1 MRNDKKASSE
11 NYSFIKETIKEQP
24 TDRKRLAGKFLMAAV
39 CGVIFGA
46 CAAGTMALIVPKALE
61 RFGTAPDQKAVV
73 TLTPSVKAEQ
83 VTPTP
88 EATEQEKTS
97 ASTAWQNDLS
107 DGMSQIAEEPRR
119 ALVRIS
125 EATEQ
130 EKTSASTAWQND
142 LSDGMS
148 QIAEEPRRALVR
160 ISAAGEDSDLLDDSF
175 LEYGD
180 EEGFVFLKNSEAF
193 YILTVSDQMQE
204 ADKFTVTFSDGAVTD
219 GILCKKD
226 LRTGFFV
233 IKVPFTS
240 VDEETQEKI
249 PAAPLVAA
257 DDMKQTE
264 SVIAIGSPSGDYDSL
279 MGGTITSVTGT
290 LKVADE
296 EYGMLTTDMVG
307 SEEGGGI
314 LLNFSGEV
322 AGIIWNQ
329 EEDRTNVIR
338 AVETAQLRPLLES
351 MANGEDIC
359 YIGIMGATISSYQ
372 SENLDVPRG
381 VYVDAVDEDSPA
393 MTAGIQNGD
402 ILHALD
408 GQEVQSMEE
417 YASVLQ
423 GLNKGTRT
431 TVNVYRKNPFGEY
444 EDVQLKVTIKEK

>member
-24 TDRKRLAGKFLMAAV
+24 TDRKRLAGKFLTAAV

-88 EATEQEKTS
+88 
-97 ASTAWQNDLS
+97 
-107 DGMSQIAEEPRR
+107 
-119 ALVRIS
+119 

-204 ADKFTVTFSDGAVTD
+204 ADKFTVTFSDGTVTD

-314 LLNFSGEV
+314 LLNSSGEV

-381 VYVDAVDEDSPA
+381 IYVDAVDEDSPA

-408 GQEVQSMEE
+408 GQEVQTMEE

-431 TVNVYRKNPFGEY
+431 TVNVYRKNPSGEY

>member
-24 TDRKRLAGKFLMAAV
+24 TDKKRLAGKFLTAAV

-88 EATEQEKTS
+88 
-97 ASTAWQNDLS
+97 
-107 DGMSQIAEEPRR
+107 
-119 ALVRIS
+119 

-204 ADKFTVTFSDGAVTD
+204 ADKFTVTFSDGTVTD

-314 LLNFSGEV
+314 LLNSSGEV

-408 GQEVQSMEE
+408 GQEVQAMEE

>member
-24 TDRKRLAGKFLMAAV
+24 TDRKRLAGKFLTAAV

-88 EATEQEKTS
+88 
-97 ASTAWQNDLS
+97 
-107 DGMSQIAEEPRR
+107 
-119 ALVRIS
+119 

-204 ADKFTVTFSDGAVTD
+204 ADKFTVTFSDGTVTD

-314 LLNFSGEV
+314 LLNSSGEV

-381 VYVDAVDEDSPA
+381 IYVDAVDEDSPA

-402 ILHALD
+402 TLHALD

-431 TVNVYRKNPFGEY
+431 TVNVYRKNPSGEY

>member
-24 TDRKRLAGKFLMAAV
+24 TDRKRLAGKFLTAAV

-61 RFGTAPDQKAVV
+61 RFGTAPDQKVVV

-88 EATEQEKTS
+88 
-97 ASTAWQNDLS
+97 
-107 DGMSQIAEEPRR
+107 G
-119 ALVRIS
+119 
-125 EATEQ
+125 ATEQ

-204 ADKFTVTFSDGAVTD
+204 ADKFTVTFSDGTVTD

-249 PAAPLVAA
+249 PAAPLVTA

-314 LLNFSGEV
+314 LLNSSGEV

>member
-1 MRNDKKASSE
+1 M
-11 NYSFIKETIKEQP
+11 
-24 TDRKRLAGKFLMAAV
+24 
-39 CGVIFGA
+39 IFGA

-88 EATEQEKTS
+88 
-97 ASTAWQNDLS
+97 
-107 DGMSQIAEEPRR
+107 
-119 ALVRIS
+119 

-204 ADKFTVTFSDGAVTD
+204 ADKFTVTFSDGTVTD

-314 LLNFSGEV
+314 LLNSSGEV

-381 VYVDAVDEDSPA
+381 IYVDAVDEDSPA

-431 TVNVYRKNPFGEY
+431 TVNVYRKNPSGEY

>member
-24 TDRKRLAGKFLMAAV
+24 TDRKRLAGKFLTAAV

-88 EATEQEKTS
+88 
-97 ASTAWQNDLS
+97 
-107 DGMSQIAEEPRR
+107 
-119 ALVRIS
+119 

-204 ADKFTVTFSDGAVTD
+204 ADKFTVTFSDGTVTD

-314 LLNFSGEV
+314 LLNSSGEV

-408 GQEVQSMEE
+408 GQKVQSMEE

>member
-24 TDRKRLAGKFLMAAV
+24 TDRKRLAGKFLTAAV

-88 EATEQEKTS
+88 
-97 ASTAWQNDLS
+97 
-107 DGMSQIAEEPRR
+107 
-119 ALVRIS
+119 

-204 ADKFTVTFSDGAVTD
+204 ADKFTVTFSDGTVTD

-314 LLNFSGEV
+314 LLNSSGEV

-417 YASVLQ
+417 YALSL
-423 GLNKGTRT
+423 
-431 TVNVYRKNPFGEY
+431 
-444 EDVQLKVTIKEK
+444 IHI

>member
-24 TDRKRLAGKFLMAAV
+24 TDRKRLAGKFLTAAV

-88 EATEQEKTS
+88 
-97 ASTAWQNDLS
+97 
-107 DGMSQIAEEPRR
+107 
-119 ALVRIS
+119 

-204 ADKFTVTFSDGAVTD
+204 ADKFTVTFSDGTVTD

-249 PAAPLVAA
+249 PAAPLVTA

-314 LLNFSGEV
+314 LLNSSGEV

-372 SENLDVPRG
+372 SENLDVPQG

>member
-24 TDRKRLAGKFLMAAV
+24 TDRKRLAGKFLTAAV

-97 ASTAWQNDLS
+97 ASTAWQNDL
-107 DGMSQIAEEPRR
+107 
-119 ALVRIS
+119 L
-125 EATEQ
+125 
-130 EKTSASTAWQND
+130 
-142 LSDGMS
+142 DGMS

-249 PAAPLVAA
+249 PAAPLVTA

-314 LLNFSGEV
+314 LLNSSGEV

>member
-24 TDRKRLAGKFLMAAV
+24 TDRKRLAGKFLTAAV

-88 EATEQEKTS
+88 
-97 ASTAWQNDLS
+97 
-107 DGMSQIAEEPRR
+107 
-119 ALVRIS
+119 

-240 VDEETQEKI
+240 VDE
-249 PAAPLVAA
+249 
-257 DDMKQTE
+257 
-264 SVIAIGSPSGDYDSL
+264 
-279 MGGTITSVTGT
+279 
-290 LKVADE
+290 
-296 EYGMLTTDMVG
+296 
-307 SEEGGGI
+307 
-314 LLNFSGEV
+314 
-322 AGIIWNQ
+322 
-329 EEDRTNVIR
+329 
-338 AVETAQLRPLLES
+338 
-351 MANGEDIC
+351 
-359 YIGIMGATISSYQ
+359 
-372 SENLDVPRG
+372 
-381 VYVDAVDEDSPA
+381 
-393 MTAGIQNGD
+393 
-402 ILHALD
+402 
-408 GQEVQSMEE
+408 
-417 YASVLQ
+417 
-423 GLNKGTRT
+423 
-431 TVNVYRKNPFGEY
+431 
-444 EDVQLKVTIKEK
+444 

>member
-24 TDRKRLAGKFLMAAV
+24 TDRKRLAGKFLTAAV
-39 CGVIFGA
+39 CGVIFGV

-83 VTPTP
+83 ATPTP
-88 EATEQEKTS
+88 EAAEQEK
-97 ASTAWQNDLS
+97 A
-107 DGMSQIAEEPRR
+107 
-119 ALVRIS
+119 
-125 EATEQ
+125 
-130 EKTSASTAWQND
+130 SASTAWQND

-204 ADKFTVTFSDGAVTD
+204 ADKFTVTFSDGTVTD

-240 VDEETQEKI
+240 VDEETQEEI

-314 LLNFSGEV
+314 LLNSSGEV

-431 TVNVYRKNPFGEY
+431 TVNVYRKNPSGEY

>member
-24 TDRKRLAGKFLMAAV
+24 TDRKRLAGKFLTAAV

-88 EATEQEKTS
+88 ET
-97 ASTAWQNDLS
+97 
-107 DGMSQIAEEPRR
+107 
-119 ALVRIS
+119 
-125 EATEQ
+125 TEQ

-160 ISAAGEDSDLLDDSF
+160 ISAAGEGSDLLDDSF

-204 ADKFTVTFSDGAVTD
+204 ADKFTVTFSDGTVTD

-314 LLNFSGEV
+314 LLNSSGEV

>member
-24 TDRKRLAGKFLMAAV
+24 TDRKRLAGKFLTAAV

-125 EATEQ
+125 
-130 EKTSASTAWQND
+130 
-142 LSDGMS
+142 
-148 QIAEEPRRALVR
+148 
-160 ISAAGEDSDLLDDSF
+160 AAGEDADLLDDSF

-204 ADKFTVTFSDGAVTD
+204 ADKFTVTFSDGTVTD

-314 LLNFSGEV
+314 LLNSSGEV

-431 TVNVYRKNPFGEY
+431 TVNVYRKNPSGEY

>member
-24 TDRKRLAGKFLMAAV
+24 TDRKRLAGKFLTAAV

-88 EATEQEKTS
+88 
-97 ASTAWQNDLS
+97 
-107 DGMSQIAEEPRR
+107 
-119 ALVRIS
+119 

-204 ADKFTVTFSDGAVTD
+204 ADKFTVTFSDGTVTD

-314 LLNFSGEV
+314 LLNSSGEV

-408 GQEVQSMEE
+408 GQEVQAMEE

>member
-1 MRNDKKASSE
+1 M
-11 NYSFIKETIKEQP
+11 
-24 TDRKRLAGKFLMAAV
+24 
-39 CGVIFGA
+39 IFGA

-88 EATEQEKTS
+88 
-97 ASTAWQNDLS
+97 
-107 DGMSQIAEEPRR
+107 
-119 ALVRIS
+119 

-290 LKVADE
+290 LKVADA

-314 LLNFSGEV
+314 LLNSSGEV

>member
-1 MRNDKKASSE
+1 
-11 NYSFIKETIKEQP
+11 
-24 TDRKRLAGKFLMAAV
+24 
-39 CGVIFGA
+39 
-46 CAAGTMALIVPKALE
+46 
-61 RFGTAPDQKAVV
+61 
-73 TLTPSVKAEQ
+73 
-83 VTPTP
+83 
-88 EATEQEKTS
+88 
-97 ASTAWQNDLS
+97 
-107 DGMSQIAEEPRR
+107 
-119 ALVRIS
+119 
-125 EATEQ
+125 
-130 EKTSASTAWQND
+130 
-142 LSDGMS
+142 MS

-314 LLNFSGEV
+314 LLNSSGEV

>member
-24 TDRKRLAGKFLMAAV
+24 TDRKRLAGKFLTAAV

-88 EATEQEKTS
+88 
-97 ASTAWQNDLS
+97 
-107 DGMSQIAEEPRR
+107 
-119 ALVRIS
+119 

-314 LLNFSGEV
+314 LLNSSGEV

-408 GQEVQSMEE
+408 GQLPPSGK
-417 YASVLQ
+417 Y
-423 GLNKGTRT
+423 T
-431 TVNVYRKNPFGEY
+431 
-444 EDVQLKVTIKEK
+444 

>member
-24 TDRKRLAGKFLMAAV
+24 TDRKRLAGKFLTAAV

-88 EATEQEKTS
+88 
-97 ASTAWQNDLS
+97 
-107 DGMSQIAEEPRR
+107 
-119 ALVRIS
+119 

-204 ADKFTVTFSDGAVTD
+204 ADKFTVTFSDGTVTD

-314 LLNFSGEV
+314 LLNSSGEV

-417 YASVLQ
+417 YASV
-423 GLNKGTRT
+423 
-431 TVNVYRKNPFGEY
+431 VPPFLSE
-444 EDVQLKVTIKEK
+444 ELTA

>member
-24 TDRKRLAGKFLMAAV
+24 TDRKRLAGKFLTAAV

-88 EATEQEKTS
+88 
-97 ASTAWQNDLS
+97 
-107 DGMSQIAEEPRR
+107 
-119 ALVRIS
+119 

-204 ADKFTVTFSDGAVTD
+204 ADKFTVTFSDGTVTD

-249 PAAPLVAA
+249 PAAPLVTA

-314 LLNFSGEV
+314 LLNSSGEV

-359 YIGIMGATISSYQ
+359 YIGVMGATISSYQ

>member
-24 TDRKRLAGKFLMAAV
+24 TDRKRLAGKFLTAAV

-88 EATEQEKTS
+88 
-97 ASTAWQNDLS
+97 
-107 DGMSQIAEEPRR
+107 
-119 ALVRIS
+119 

-290 LKVADE
+290 LKVDDE

-314 LLNFSGEV
+314 LLNSSGEV

>member
-24 TDRKRLAGKFLMAAV
+24 TDKKRLAGKFLTAAV

-88 EATEQEKTS
+88 
-97 ASTAWQNDLS
+97 
-107 DGMSQIAEEPRR
+107 
-119 ALVRIS
+119 

-204 ADKFTVTFSDGAVTD
+204 ADKFTVTFSDGTVTD

-249 PAAPLVAA
+249 PAAPLVTA

-314 LLNFSGEV
+314 LLNSSGEV

-408 GQEVQSMEE
+408 GQEVQAMEE

>member
-24 TDRKRLAGKFLMAAV
+24 TDRKRLAGKFLTAAV

-46 CAAGTMALIVPKALE
+46 CAAGTMALIVPKALA

-88 EATEQEKTS
+88 
-97 ASTAWQNDLS
+97 
-107 DGMSQIAEEPRR
+107 
-119 ALVRIS
+119 

-204 ADKFTVTFSDGAVTD
+204 ADKFTVTFSDGTVTD

-314 LLNFSGEV
+314 LLNSSGEV

>member
-1 MRNDKKASSE
+1 
-11 NYSFIKETIKEQP
+11 
-24 TDRKRLAGKFLMAAV
+24 
-39 CGVIFGA
+39 
-46 CAAGTMALIVPKALE
+46 
-61 RFGTAPDQKAVV
+61 
-73 TLTPSVKAEQ
+73 
-83 VTPTP
+83 
-88 EATEQEKTS
+88 
-97 ASTAWQNDLS
+97 
-107 DGMSQIAEEPRR
+107 
-119 ALVRIS
+119 
-125 EATEQ
+125 
-130 EKTSASTAWQND
+130 
-142 LSDGMS
+142 
-148 QIAEEPRRALVR
+148 
-160 ISAAGEDSDLLDDSF
+160 
-175 LEYGD
+175 
-180 EEGFVFLKNSEAF
+180 
-193 YILTVSDQMQE
+193 MQE
-204 ADKFTVTFSDGAVTD
+204 ADKFTVTFSDGTVTD

-249 PAAPLVAA
+249 PAAPLVTA

-314 LLNFSGEV
+314 LLNSSGEV

-402 ILHALD
+402 ILHALG

>member
-24 TDRKRLAGKFLMAAV
+24 TDRKRLAGKFLTAAV

-88 EATEQEKTS
+88 
-97 ASTAWQNDLS
+97 
-107 DGMSQIAEEPRR
+107 
-119 ALVRIS
+119 

-204 ADKFTVTFSDGAVTD
+204 ADKFTVTFSDGTVTD

-338 AVETAQLRPLLES
+338 AVETAQLRPLLAS

>member
-11 NYSFIKETIKEQP
+11 NYSFIKETSKEQP
-24 TDRKRLAGKFLMAAV
+24 TDRKRLAGKFLTAAV

-88 EATEQEKTS
+88 
-97 ASTAWQNDLS
+97 
-107 DGMSQIAEEPRR
+107 
-119 ALVRIS
+119 

-204 ADKFTVTFSDGAVTD
+204 ADKFTVTFSDGTVTD

-314 LLNFSGEV
+314 LLNSSGEV

-431 TVNVYRKNPFGEY
+431 TVNVYRKNPSGEY

>member
-24 TDRKRLAGKFLMAAV
+24 TDRKRLAGKFLTAAV

-125 EATEQ
+125 
-130 EKTSASTAWQND
+130 
-142 LSDGMS
+142 
-148 QIAEEPRRALVR
+148 
-160 ISAAGEDSDLLDDSF
+160 AAGEASDLLDDSF

-204 ADKFTVTFSDGAVTD
+204 ADKFTVTFSDGTVTD

-314 LLNFSGEV
+314 LLNSSGEV

>member
-24 TDRKRLAGKFLMAAV
+24 TDRKRLAGKFLTAAV

-88 EATEQEKTS
+88 
-97 ASTAWQNDLS
+97 
-107 DGMSQIAEEPRR
+107 
-119 ALVRIS
+119 

-204 ADKFTVTFSDGAVTD
+204 ADKFTVTFSDGTVTD

-314 LLNFSGEV
+314 LLNSSGEV

-381 VYVDAVDEDSPA
+381 VYVDAVDENSPA

-431 TVNVYRKNPFGEY
+431 TVNVYRKNPSGEY

>member
-24 TDRKRLAGKFLMAAV
+24 TDRKRLAGKFLTAAV

-125 EATEQ
+125 
-130 EKTSASTAWQND
+130 
-142 LSDGMS
+142 
-148 QIAEEPRRALVR
+148 
-160 ISAAGEDSDLLDDSF
+160 AAGEDSDLLDDSF

-193 YILTVSDQMQE
+193 YILIVSDQMQE
-204 ADKFTVTFSDGAVTD
+204 ADKFTVTFSDGTVTD

-249 PAAPLVAA
+249 PAAPLVTA

-314 LLNFSGEV
+314 LLNSSGEV

>member
-24 TDRKRLAGKFLMAAV
+24 TDRKRLAGKFLTAAV

-46 CAAGTMALIVPKALE
+46 CAASTMALIVPKALE

-88 EATEQEKTS
+88 
-97 ASTAWQNDLS
+97 
-107 DGMSQIAEEPRR
+107 
-119 ALVRIS
+119 

-204 ADKFTVTFSDGAVTD
+204 ADKFTVTFSDGTVTD

-314 LLNFSGEV
+314 LLNSSGEV

-431 TVNVYRKNPFGEY
+431 TVNVYRKNPSGEY

>member
-24 TDRKRLAGKFLMAAV
+24 TDRKRLAGKFLTAAV

-88 EATEQEKTS
+88 
-97 ASTAWQNDLS
+97 
-107 DGMSQIAEEPRR
+107 
-119 ALVRIS
+119 

-279 MGGTITSVTGT
+279 MGGTITSVTGGT

-314 LLNFSGEV
+314 LLNSSGEV

>member
-24 TDRKRLAGKFLMAAV
+24 TDRKRLAGKFLTAAV

-88 EATEQEKTS
+88 
-97 ASTAWQNDLS
+97 
-107 DGMSQIAEEPRR
+107 
-119 ALVRIS
+119 

-204 ADKFTVTFSDGAVTD
+204 ADKFTVTFSDGTVTD

-249 PAAPLVAA
+249 PAAPLVTA

-314 LLNFSGEV
+314 LLNSSGEV

-338 AVETAQLRPLLES
+338 AVGTAQLRPLLES

>member
-24 TDRKRLAGKFLMAAV
+24 TDRKRLAGKFLTAAV

-88 EATEQEKTS
+88 
-97 ASTAWQNDLS
+97 
-107 DGMSQIAEEPRR
+107 
-119 ALVRIS
+119 

-204 ADKFTVTFSDGAVTD
+204 ADKFTVTFSDGTVTD

-314 LLNFSGEV
+314 LLNSSGEV

-417 YASVLQ
+417 YASVVPSFL
-423 GLNKGTRT
+423 
-431 TVNVYRKNPFGEY
+431 
-444 EDVQLKVTIKEK
+444 

>member
-24 TDRKRLAGKFLMAAV
+24 TDRKRLAGKFLTAAV

-61 RFGTAPDQKAVV
+61 RFGTVPDQKAVV

-88 EATEQEKTS
+88 
-97 ASTAWQNDLS
+97 
-107 DGMSQIAEEPRR
+107 
-119 ALVRIS
+119 

-204 ADKFTVTFSDGAVTD
+204 ADKFTVTFSDGTVTD

-314 LLNFSGEV
+314 LLNSSGEV

-381 VYVDAVDEDSPA
+381 IYVDAVDEDSPA

-431 TVNVYRKNPFGEY
+431 TVNVYRKNPSGEY